1 MLSKILPFLVAFALF
16 FMYEIPS
23 QAFIDYGKQTLIG
36 DDFSSQDLRGAT
48 CYLTDLQ
55 DANLSGSDLEGASL
69 FGAKLLNTDLAK
81 KYGWKSKVNLDEGF
95 DLTLKNFLTKRY
107 KK

>member
-1 MLSKILPFLVAFALF
+1 MKKIGVKL
-16 FMYEIPS
+16 EIR
-23 QAFIDYGKQTLIG
+23 Y
-36 DDFSSQDLRGAT
+36 DLKKPNGTPR
-48 CYLTDLQ
+48 
-55 DANLSGSDLEGASL
+55 
-69 FGAKLLNTDLAK
+69 KLLNTDLAK